1 MLEIKPIDKEV
12 VKSIIELIGDAEV
25 MDGSP
30 IDVDKVTGV
39 TIKQTTVVM
48 VNEEYP
54 FGMVI
59 YSTTTPWDF
68 FVNALKKF
76 ES

>member
-1 MLEIKPIDKEV
+1 MLEIKPIDKEIV
-12 VKSIIELIGDAEV
+12 EKVLKLIGDAEV

-39 TIKQTTVVM
+39 TIKQTIVVM

-54 FGMVI
+54 FSMVI
-59 YSTTTPWDF
+59 YSSTAPWDF
-68 FVNALKKF
+68 FVNQLKTSF
-76 ES
+76 